1 MTALCRIAL
10 AAACAVGIA
19 ACAVQPSN
27 VPSAIVTS
35 PRAKVITEDRARTA
49 VTVGK
54 STRAEVVAA
63 LGDTLVISFETG
75 YEVWVY
81 RLGRVRDA
89 EFVILFAPSGVVAKT
104 RIRTAPR
111 PDLG

>member
-10 AAACAVGIA
+10 AALCAVCIA
-19 ACAVQPSN
+19 ACAVQPST

-35 PRAKVITEDRARTA
+35 PRAKVIAEDRARTA

-54 STRAEVVAA
+54 STRADVIAS
-63 LGDTLVISFETG
+63 LGETLVISFETG

-81 RLGRVRDA
+81 RLGRVRGA
-89 EFVILFAPSGVVAKT
+89 EFVILFAPSGVVSKT
-104 RIRTAPR
+104 RIRTAPQ
-111 PDLG
+111 PVLG